1 MEQPPRRRER
11 AREALR
17 RIPLPALLVVAL
29 LLAVG
34 PVGLALS
41 RDEPRAQ
48 RGRTLEDVARKAGC
62 RLREYEKSRV
72 TNPPVT
78 GRRVERTIA
87 DDGSHIGRSAPSMNS
102 TIHSLLHGRVL
113 IQYRPGL
120 PEPEVRALD
129 QLVKRDPDRVVGFE
143 NQTGMTT
150 PVAAT
155 AYLSLLTCPRVNA
168 ATLHKLGV
176 YRDRRRGFGNAF

>member
-48 RGRTLEDVARKAGC
+48 PGTTLEDVAR
-62 RLREYEKSRV
+62 
-72 TNPPVT
+72 
-78 GRRVERTIA
+78 
-87 DDGSHIGRSAPSMNS
+87 
-102 TIHSLLHGRVL
+102 SLPDS
-113 IQYRPGL
+113 IDPAA
-120 PEPEVRALD
+120 RA
-129 QLVKRDPDRVVGFE
+129 RD
-143 NQTGMTT
+143 
-150 PVAAT
+150 AA
-155 AYLSLLTCPRVNA
+155 ASL
-168 ATLHKLGV
+168 G
-176 YRDRRRGFGNAF
+176 